1 MTLSIDFK
9 QNTLPMNSSFD
20 SALDRA
26 DFPSSLVLP
35 TSLSAA
41 EPGWVARADVI
52 VVGSGIAGLTAAL
65 ELRARVGRVLLVTK
79 DVLSSGSTVWAQG
92 GIAAALDPKDSPE
105 AHLLDTLTAGV
116 GLCDS
121 DAVEVLVTEGPE
133 RVRELIARGT
143 KFDLEPDGDV
153 ALTREGGHH
162 ADRIAHAGG
171 DATGAEISRALVA
184 RLEAVR
190 NDPHIEVI
198 EHAQVLDVL
207 TSSGAIEPQDNDE
220 DRRVACGV
228 TLHVR
233 GEGQRDGVGSAL
245 ARAVVLATGGI
256 GQVFVSS
263 TNPSQTT
270 GDGAAAAL
278 RAGADLADLEF
289 VQFHPTVL
297 WLGSG
302 AKGQLT
308 LISEA
313 VRGEGAYLIDVE
325 GNRFMPQVHE
335 MAELAP
341 RDVVAHAIVDQMAKT
356 NSDHVLLDARHL
368 GAKFLRKRFPTI
380 YESLLKQGFDI
391 TAEPVPVAPAQH
403 YHSGGILTNVCGRS
417 TLRGLYAVG
426 ESACTG
432 VHGANRLASN
442 SLLEG
447 LVFAHRA
454 AQDIAQ
460 RIEAGEL
467 PQREPVPRTGPSGL
481 VMAASRSRIQRAMTA
496 GAGVRRSSQTLA
508 ETLNKLA
515 RVRTDAAVPE
525 PLDGNQHATPQ
536 SAEWEASSIHTVAS
550 ALAAAALVREETRGG
565 HYRTDFPQRSDLWL
579 KRVVVRLS
587 DDGSL
592 HADTVELN
600 RSAHH

>member
-1 MTLSIDFK
+1 MTTSTGNPASI
-9 QNTLPMNSSFD
+9 
-20 SALDRA
+20 
-26 DFPSSLVLP
+26 LP
-35 TSLSAA
+35 TQLAAA
-41 EPGWVARADVI
+41 EPGWVAQADVI

-65 ELRARVGRVLLVTK
+65 ELRSRVGRVLLVTK
-79 DVLSSGSTVWAQG
+79 DKLSSGSTVWAQG
-92 GIAAALDPKDSPE
+92 GIAAALDPTDSPE
-105 AHLLDTLTAGV
+105 AHLADTLTAGV
-116 GLCDS
+116 GLCDPH
-121 DAVEVLVTEGPE
+121 AVEVLVTEGPAC
-133 RVRELIARGT
+133 VRELIARGT
-143 KFDLEPDGDV
+143 IFDLEPDGDV

-184 RLEAVR
+184 QLEAVR
-190 NDPHIEVI
+190 NDPGIEII

-207 TSSGAIEPQDNDE
+207 TSAGKIAPQEHDE

-263 TNPSQTT
+263 TNPAQTT

-297 WLGSG
+297 WVGSG

-325 GNRFMPQVHE
+325 GNRFMPDIHD

-341 RDVVAHAIVDQMAKT
+341 RDVVAHAIVEQMAKT
-356 NSDHVLLDARHL
+356 KSDHVLLDARHL
-368 GAKFLRKRFPTI
+368 GSEFLKKRFPTI
-380 YESLLKQGFDI
+380 YERLLSQGFDI

-403 YHSGGILTNVCGRS
+403 YHSGGIVTNINGRS

-454 AQDIAQ
+454 AQDIAA
-460 RIEAGEL
+460 RIAADEL
-467 PQREPVPRTGPSGL
+467 PQRQPAARGGKSGL
-481 VMAASRSRIQRAMTA
+481 VMAASRTKIQRAMTA
-496 GAGVRRSSQTLA
+496 GAGVRRSAQSLAHTLG
-508 ETLNKLA
+508 TL
-515 RVRTDAAVPE
+515 RSVRLDAAVPE
-525 PLDGNQHATPQ
+525 QLAGDHFATPQ
-536 SAEWEASSIHTVAS
+536 SAEWEATNIHMVSTALS
-550 ALAAAALVREETRGG
+550 YTALAREESRGG
-565 HYRTDFPQRSDLWL
+565 HFRTDYPERSQDWL
-579 KRVVVRLS
+579 QRVVVRLL
-587 DDGSL
+587 DDGTVVT
-592 HADTVELN
+592 DTAPLA
-600 RSAHH
+600 RSAHN